1 MKLQRVRAVALKET
15 RHLLRDPGS
24 LAMMVLMPVMLL
36 FIFGYAIRLDVL
48 EAPIG
53 VFQEAT
59 DGVSGEL
66 TAHLDASRAFR
77 VSARYDNRRALGDA
91 LQAGHIWAGIV
102 IPHDFARELA
112 RGDARIQLLL
122 DGVDANTAR
131 LLRNYA
137 RTMIGEYALR
147 QGAARPPLVLEER
160 VWFNEARESRYAILP
175 GVIALVMAVMGALMT
190 SLTIAREME
199 LGNLV
204 MLCTTPLS
212 RTEFLCG
219 KLAPYLLIGLLDVL
233 VAAFVTTTLF
243 DVPLRGSLL
252 ALVSVST
259 LFLLVVLL
267 QGALIS
273 MVAGNQMLASQMAMV
288 STFLPALL
296 LSGFVFA
303 VQNMPR
309 LLEYITYAVPARYY
323 VTLCKAIFLKGV
335 GPLLLWTEVVALV
348 AVLLLLAIA
357 TVRRAARLGLL
368 P

>member
-1 MKLQRVRAVALKET
+1 MKLQRVRAIAVKET

-24 LAMMVLMPVMLL
+24 LAMMLLMPVMLL

-48 EAPIG
+48 EAPVG
-53 VFQEAT
+53 VFQEAP
-59 DGVSGEL
+59 DAASSEL
-66 TAHLDASRAFR
+66 AAHLDASRAFR
-77 VSARYDNRRALGDA
+77 VVARYDSRRALGEA
-91 LQAGHIWAGIV
+91 LQTGQIWAGFV

-112 RGDARIQLLL
+112 GGSARIQLLL

-137 RTMIGEYALR
+137 RAMITEYALR
-147 QGAARPPLVLEER
+147 QGAAEPPLVIEER
-160 VWFNEARESRYAILP
+160 VWFNETRESRYAILP

-199 LGNLV
+199 FGNLV
-204 MLCTTPLS
+204 ILRTTPLS
-212 RTEFLCG
+212 RAEFLCG
-219 KLAPYLLIGLLDVL
+219 KLAPYVVICLLDVL
-233 VAAFVTTTLF
+233 VAAWLTTALF

-252 ALVSVST
+252 ALVGVST

-273 MVAGNQMLASQMAMV
+273 MLAGNQMLASQMSMV
-288 STFLPALL
+288 STFLPSFL

-309 LLEYITYAVPARYY
+309 ALEYLSYAVPARYY

-335 GPLLLWTEVVALV
+335 GPLLLWTEMAALC
-348 AVLLLLAIA
+348 AVLVVLAVA
-357 TVRRAARLGLL
+357 TFRRASRLGLL

>member
-1 MKLQRVRAVALKET
+1 MKLQRVRAMAAKEM

-53 VFQEAT
+53 VLQEAP
-59 DGVSGEL
+59 DGVSSEL
-66 TAHLDASRAFR
+66 TAHLDASRAFH
-77 VSARYDNRRALGDA
+77 VIARYDNRRALGDA

-112 RGDARIQLLL
+112 RGGARIQLLL

-137 RTMIGEYALR
+137 RTMITDYALR
-147 QGAARPPLVLEER
+147 QSATQPPLLIDER
-160 VWFNEARESRYAILP
+160 VWFNETRESRYAILP

-204 MLCTTPLS
+204 MLRSTPLS
-212 RTEFLCG
+212 RAEFLCG
-219 KLAPYLLIGLLDVL
+219 KLAPYLVIGLLDVL
-233 VAAFVTTTLF
+233 VATLLTTTLF
-243 DVPLRGSLL
+243 DVPLRGSLP
-252 ALVSVST
+252 ALMGVSA
-259 LFLLVVLL
+259 LFLLVVLM

-273 MVAGNQMLASQMAMV
+273 MVAGNQMLASQMSMV
-288 STFLPALL
+288 STFLPAFL

-303 VQNMPR
+303 VQNMPL
-309 LLEYITYAVPARYY
+309 LLEYLTYAVPARYY

-335 GPLLLWTEVVALV
+335 GPLLLWTEMAALCVVLLVLVVAT
-348 AVLLLLAIA
+348 A
-357 TVRRAARLGLL
+357 RRASRLGLL